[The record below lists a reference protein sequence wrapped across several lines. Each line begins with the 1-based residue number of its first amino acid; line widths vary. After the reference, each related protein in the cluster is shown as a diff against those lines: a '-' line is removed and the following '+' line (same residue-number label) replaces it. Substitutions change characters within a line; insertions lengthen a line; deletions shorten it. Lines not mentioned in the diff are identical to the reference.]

1 MLGQATAAPVAA
13 GRVTLRLLCRGCS
26 LQRLLLQWSS
36 GSRAHGLPW
45 LQRRAQR
52 CDAQTHGPV
61 QQASSRKAQV
71 RRPSCRDDMDLQK
84 HQTTR
89 SHQLA
94 RSSLPTRAS
103 LLAVPIS
110 DSSWSSQGCSLDL
123 GGEHPPPFPNGD
135 GSWSHSTLCSWLLS
149 LPWCHLWVQWFPLQK
164 LDNGGGECFSKFS
177 WDWASWSFLKR
188 QNTLSSSDLSLRL

>member
-1 MLGQATAAPVAA
+1 MLGQATAAAVAA

-110 DSSWSSQGCSLDL
+110 DSSWSSWGCSLDL
-123 GGEHPPPFPNGD
+123 GGEHPPPFPTVMGAEATALSALD
-135 GSWSHSTLCSWLLS
+135 FFHYHDVIFECSGFLYRSWIMEVENVL
-149 LPWCHLWVQWFPLQK
+149 V
-164 LDNGGGECFSKFS
+164 
-177 WDWASWSFLKR
+177 
-188 QNTLSSSDLSLRL
+188 SSPGIELVGLF

>member
-1 MLGQATAAPVAA
+1 MLGQATAAAPQL
-13 GRVTLRLLCRGCS
+13 RPRQVTLRLLCRGCS

-84 HQTTR
+84 RRLPGPTSWREAACPQEPLFLPC
-89 SHQLA
+89 Q
-94 RSSLPTRAS
+94 SLIAAG
-103 LLAVPIS
+103 LL
-110 DSSWSSQGCSLDL
+110 GCSLDL
-123 GGEHPPPFPNGD
+123 GGEHPPPSP
-135 GSWSHSTLCSWLLS
+135 
-149 LPWCHLWVQWFPLQK
+149 
-164 LDNGGGECFSKFS
+164 
-177 WDWASWSFLKR
+177 R
-188 QNTLSSSDLSLRL
+188 